1 MATGTKSKAEAM
13 RASEIKLI
21 KMGQAAL
28 GMDDDTY
35 RSMLASLSGGKT
47 SAKDLDW
54 RQRQAVINHMKA
66 SGFVIKRTHASSRAW
81 DDGMSKLR
89 AIWYALADVD
99 AVQRPKTSDELD
111 AAIETWAKRMQPK
124 LSALRFASGYQM
136 QSLIE
141 AAKKWGDRVNAN
153 IER

>member
-1 MATGTKSKAEAM
+1 MTTATKSKAQMM
-13 RASEIKLI
+13 RASDIKLI

-28 GMDDDTY
+28 GLDDDTY
-35 RSMLASLSGGKT
+35 RAMLASIGGGKT

-54 RQRQAVINHMKA
+54 QQRQAVINHMKA
-66 SGFVIKRTHASSRAW
+66 SGFVIKRTHASSRAR

-89 AIWYALADVD
+89 AVWYALAEVG
-99 AVQRPKTSDELD
+99 AVQRPNTVEELD
-111 AAIETWAKRMQPK
+111 AAVESWAKRMQPK

-141 AAKKWGDRVNAN
+141 AAKKWGDRVGAN

>member
-1 MATGTKSKAEAM
+1 MATAMKSKAEAM
-13 RASEIKLI
+13 RASDIKLI

-28 GMDDDTY
+28 GLDDDTY
-35 RSMLASLSGGKT
+35 RAMLASLCGGKT

-54 RQRQAVINHMKA
+54 RQRQDVINHMTS

-81 DDGMSKLR
+81 DDSMSKLR

-99 AVQRPKTSDELD
+99 AVQRPKTVEELD
-111 AAIETWAKRMQPK
+111 AAVEAWAKRMQPK

-141 AAKKWGDRVNAN
+141 AAKKWGDRVGAN